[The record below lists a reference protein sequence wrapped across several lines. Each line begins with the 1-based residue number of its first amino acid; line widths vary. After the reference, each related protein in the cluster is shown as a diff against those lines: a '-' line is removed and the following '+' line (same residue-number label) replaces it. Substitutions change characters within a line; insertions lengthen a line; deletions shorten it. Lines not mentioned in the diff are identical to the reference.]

1 MGNLCQYE
9 RSASSNEELVVH
21 QTLVLTVLSN
31 DRPGIVKELSQVLNE
46 YDGNWTDSRMIHL
59 AGKFAGLLKASVP
72 EDQAD
77 EFIADLHN
85 LQDDGLEIAIELV
98 TEDLDEGETKTL
110 ELEVVGPDAPGI
122 INSITREL
130 SRLNVNIQELESKQ
144 RPAPMSSELMFHAKL
159 SLSLPEDVTPEEVQN
174 ALEDMPD
181 QLVVDLNFS

>member
-1 MGNLCQYE
+1 M
-9 RSASSNEELVVH
+9 H

-31 DRPGIVKELSQVLNE
+31 DRPGIVKELSEVLNE
-46 YDGNWTDSRMIHL
+46 YNGNWTDSRMIHL

-72 EDQAD
+72 DDQAD

-85 LQDDGLEIAIELV
+85 LQDDGLEIAVELV
-98 TEDLDEGETKTL
+98 TEGDVASTEQKTL

-122 INSITREL
+122 INSITRKLTQL
-130 SRLNVNIQELESKQ
+130 SVNIQELESKQ
-144 RPAPMSSELMFHAKL
+144 RPAPMSSELMFYATL
-159 SLSLPEDVTPEEVQN
+159 SLSLPEDISPEEVQQ